1 MRSLYVTRFLGEM
14 KLKTLP
20 GWDETKKL
28 VSSHPGG
35 ALSRLS
41 VVLLISPSRS
51 ETPSRS
57 EIADNTD
64 TQIILAG
71 PLASRFDS
79 EAPRLLASR
88 ATDCLQEKLLV
99 VRKLLVVLLESNRM

>member
-1 MRSLYVTRFLGEM
+1 MKLFLDEM
-14 KLKTLP
+14 KLK
-20 GWDETKKL
+20 
-28 VSSHPGG
+28 SRFQSHLGML

-64 TQIILAG
+64 TQIILAW

-99 VRKLLVVLLESNRM
+99 VRKLLVVLPSQDCARGSRPIVHTKDL